1 MRLHHSADVHRTL
14 RNGLVCALVLVSV
27 TSAGLLFDMA
37 NLQEINIYT
46 VFVLGILVTAVLTAS
61 RGGSRLP

>member
-14 RNGLVCALVLVSV
+14 RNGLVCTLVLVSV

-37 NLQEINIYT
+37 NLQETSIPCSSSAYW
-46 VFVLGILVTAVLTAS
+46 
-61 RGGSRLP
+61 SRLC